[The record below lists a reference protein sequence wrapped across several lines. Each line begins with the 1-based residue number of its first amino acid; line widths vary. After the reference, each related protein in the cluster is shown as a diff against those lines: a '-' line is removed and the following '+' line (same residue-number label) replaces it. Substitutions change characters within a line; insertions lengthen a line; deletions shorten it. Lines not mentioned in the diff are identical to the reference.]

1 MMTTLGKAVNC
12 KLYNFIEELI
22 GRYTI
27 DNERETIPIINEEF
41 TAETEDGTKITGILN
56 GYIEIEDWYY
66 DDDLEQYEDHY
77 SINIYDMYIRCEFQ
91 YTTDKGEHYSEIINN
106 F

>member
-1 MMTTLGKAVNC
+1 MMTTLGKAVDR
-12 KLYNFIEELI
+12 KLCDFIGELV

-41 TAETEDGTKITGILN
+41 TAKTEDGTKITGILN
-56 GYIEIEDWYY
+56 GYIEIEYWYY
-66 DDDLEQYEDHY
+66 DDDLEQDEDHY
-77 SINIYDMYIRCEFQ
+77 GINTDDMHIRCEFQ

>member
-1 MMTTLGKAVNC
+1 MMTTLGKAVDR

-41 TAETEDGTKITGILN
+41 TAKTEDGIKITGILN

-66 DDDLEQYEDHY
+66 NDDLEQDEDHY
-77 SINIYDMYIRCEFQ
+77 GINTDDMHIHCEFQ
-91 YTTDKGEHYSEIINN
+91 YTTDKGEHYSEYINS